1 MFTATRI
8 ITNQKPQKIQYLND
22 NSYYYNYDIQS
33 NKEVIDNKVE
43 DRYSFIQV
51 HIWGRPNYKD
61 CVKAIIRTYISVE
74 EEFDLIN
81 SMNKVS
87 LGLDSEQSSI
97 GKYKE
102 YINLLSEIKGRVK
115 SDFNN

>member
-1 MFTATRI
+1 MFTTTRI

-33 NKEVIDNKVE
+33 NIEVIDDRVE
-43 DRYSFIQV
+43 DRYNFIQV
-51 HIWGRPNYKD
+51 HIWGHPDYKD
-61 CVKAIIRTYISVE
+61 CVKAIIRAYISVE

-87 LGLDSEQSSI
+87 LGLDSEQNSI
-97 GKYKE
+97 SEYKE
-102 YINLLSEIKGRVK
+102 YINLLSEIKKKVK
-115 SDFNN
+115 NDFNN